1 MKIYNHEATKHTKGL
16 HKKFLLRALRAF
28 VFQSFLFG
36 STWLLMGAA
45 PATQPTTAPVHF
57 GDATFDPPAHWQKV
71 ERADSV
77 IYVAP
82 DAKEGD
88 SCAIVVYAAKKIPGD
103 FRTIFD
109 AARIESRGKFKL
121 LREGEVTKQQGDG
134 GSECLSVQ
142 EVLEDDAGHQ
152 SLRSYLACHPGD
164 RFEFSMYVTD
174 TLAGFQKH
182 ATEADGL
189 MSSLKFANPGPATQ
203 PATTRSAS
211 LPSH

>member
-1 MKIYNHEATKHTKGL
+1 MEIDNREGA
-16 HKKFLLRALRAF
+16 KKAKRAGRIIFRVLRAF
-28 VFQSFLFG
+28 VVQSCFFG
-36 STWLLMGAA
+36 CVCLPIGAA
-45 PATQPTTAPVHF
+45 PATQPTTAPVKF

-82 DAKEGD
+82 DAKDGD

-121 LREGEVTKQQGDG
+121 LREGEVSKQQGDA

-164 RFEFSMYVTD
+164 RFEFSMYVAD

-189 MSSLKFANPGPATQ
+189 MGSLKFANSGPATQ
-203 PATTRSAS
+203 PATTRSTTS
-211 LPSH
+211 PSH

>member
-1 MKIYNHEATKHTKGL
+1 MKNDNREGAKNAKRADR
-16 HKKFLLRALRAF
+16 FLLRALRAF
-28 VFQSFLFG
+28 VVQFSFCALA
-36 STWLLMGAA
+36 AA

-57 GDATFDPPAHWQKV
+57 GDATFDPPTHWQKV
-71 ERADSV
+71 ERSDSV

-88 SCAIVVYAAKKIPGD
+88 SCAIVVYLAKKTPGD

-121 LREGEVTKQQGDG
+121 LREGEVTKQQGEG
-134 GSECLSVQ
+134 GVECLSVQ
-142 EVLEDDAGHQ
+142 EVLEDDVGHQ

-164 RFEFSMYVTD
+164 RFEFSIYLAD

-203 PATTRSAS
+203 PPTTRSTTS
-211 LPSH
+211 PSR

>member
-1 MKIYNHEATKHTKGL
+1 MKIDNRQGAKNA
-16 HKKFLLRALRAF
+16 KKADRFLLRVLRAF
-28 VFQSFLFG
+28 VVQSLFFG
-36 STWLLMGAA
+36 GAWLLVAAA
-45 PATQPTTAPVHF
+45 PATQPTTAPVRF
-57 GDATFDPPAHWQKV
+57 GDATFDPPPHWQKV
-71 ERADSV
+71 ERPDAV

-88 SCAIVVYAAKKIPGD
+88 SCAIVVYAAKRIPGD

-134 GSECLSVQ
+134 GVECFSVQ

-152 SLRSYLACHPGD
+152 NLRSYLACHPGD
-164 RFEFSMYVTD
+164 RFEFIMYVAD

-182 ATEADGL
+182 AVEADGL
-189 MSSLKFANPGPATQ
+189 MGSLKFANPAPATQ
-203 PATTRSAS
+203 PATTRPAT
-211 LPSH
+211 LQSH

>member
-1 MKIYNHEATKHTKGL
+1 MPTRWMQ
-16 HKKFLLRALRAF
+16 LLALIA
-28 VFQSFLFG
+28 
-36 STWLLMGAA
+36 LMGAT
-45 PATQPTTAPVHF
+45 PPTQPTTAPVQF
-57 GDATFDPPAHWQKV
+57 GDATFDPPPHWQKV

-77 IYVAP
+77 IYVTP
-82 DAKEGD
+82 DAQEGD

-121 LREGEVTKQQGDG
+121 LREGEVAKQQGDG
-134 GSECLSVQ
+134 GVECLSVQ

-152 SLRSYLACHPGD
+152 NLRSYLACHPGD
-164 RFEFSMYVTD
+164 RFEFSMYVAD

-189 MSSLKFANPGPATQ
+189 MSSFKFANPGPATQ
-203 PATTRSAS
+203 PATTRPTT
-211 LPSH
+211 LQSH

>member
-1 MKIYNHEATKHTKGL
+1 
-16 HKKFLLRALRAF
+16 
-28 VFQSFLFG
+28 VSFLFFCA
-36 STWLLMGAA
+36 LGAG
-45 PATQPTTAPVHF
+45 PVTQPTSAPTTAPVAF
-57 GDATFDPPAHWQKV
+57 GDATFVAPAHWHKI

-121 LREGEVTKQQGDG
+121 LRESEVTKQQGNG
-134 GSECLSVQ
+134 GAECLSVQ

-164 RFEFSMYVTD
+164 RFEFVMYVAD
-174 TLAGFQKH
+174 TLGGFQKH
-182 ATEADGL
+182 APEADEVMG
-189 MSSLKFANPGPATQ
+189 SLKFVDGGATTK
-203 PATTRSAS
+203 ATTRAVGMKAR
-211 LPSH
+211 